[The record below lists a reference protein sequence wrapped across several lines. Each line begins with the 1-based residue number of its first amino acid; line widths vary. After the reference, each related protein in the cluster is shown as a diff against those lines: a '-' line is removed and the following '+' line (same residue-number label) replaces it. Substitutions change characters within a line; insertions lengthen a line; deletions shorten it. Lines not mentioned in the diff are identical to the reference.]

1 MLPAECAQLQSSRR
15 NSRSAARV
23 RAAALDK
30 DEWRRLLRLQMPE
43 RPAFRNLQPL
53 FVRLLFQFE
62 QVGHSGDIHSMG
74 AKDS

>member
-30 DEWRRLLRLQMPE
+30 DEWQPLLRLQMPE
-43 RPAFRNLQPL
+43 WPAFRNCSLRQAALP
-53 FVRLLFQFE
+53 
-62 QVGHSGDIHSMG
+62 VGHSGDILV
-74 AKDS
+74 